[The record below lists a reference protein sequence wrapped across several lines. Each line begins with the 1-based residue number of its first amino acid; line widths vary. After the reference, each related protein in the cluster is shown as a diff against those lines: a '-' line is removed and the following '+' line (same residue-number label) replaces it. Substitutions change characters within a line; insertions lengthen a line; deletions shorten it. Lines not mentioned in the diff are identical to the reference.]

1 MTPCPGADGR
11 LTTLERVSELSETT
25 PQPARPPRTADPE
38 PPQDEVI
45 RPLPPAPRPVPGQ
58 PYAQAPVPAAGHP
71 PRSATPPPQPVAP
84 APQRIPAEPGQ
95 PALGPQYAQ
104 PEPGPQFAEPAPG
117 PHFADPQAAP
127 GPHAQAAPG
136 PQFADPQAAPGPHAS
151 PAPGPQFFER
161 QPVPGP
167 PFADVQV
174 PQALPGRPHVPT
186 GPGPQHVQPQ
196 APTPE
201 PFGPQQPHGVGGAQ
215 PGGPAQGP
223 QPAPGPGPA
232 QAPHAPTETP
242 RTLQYRFDGPED
254 APVLV
259 IGPSLGT
266 TWHMWDRQIPELTQH
281 WRVFRYD
288 LPGHGGAPAHAAPS
302 VAELA
307 DRLIATLDGL
317 GVQRF
322 GYAGCSIG
330 GAVGADLALRHP
342 HRVASLALVASSPR
356 FGTADE
362 FRQRGVI
369 VRTNGLEPMART
381 APERW
386 FTPGFAAAQPAIV
399 EWAVQMVRTTD
410 PGCYIAACEALAA
423 FDIRDH
429 LGRIGVPTLVLVGAE
444 DQVTGPAEARTLVA
458 GIPDA
463 RLALVPGASHLAPVE
478 QPAAVCDLL
487 LTHFSTAWQD
497 APAAPPVPPLVPG
510 PATPA
515 TSFAPIAEIA
525 PASGLPEAAGPQR
538 ESGHE
543 RGTKVRREVLGD
555 AHVDAVNASTDVFT
569 EDFQELVTRYAWG
582 EVWSREG
589 LDRRTRSC
597 ITLTALVAS
606 GHLEGLAAHVRA
618 ALRNGL
624 TPAEIKEVLL
634 QSAVYC
640 GIPAAGAAFT
650 IAQSVI
656 QEETTP
662 PA

>member
-1 MTPCPGADGR
+1 MW
-11 LTTLERVSELSETT
+11 EREWVSEKNVESLKYC
-25 PQPARPPRTADPE
+25 
-38 PPQDEVI
+38 V
-45 RPLPPAPRPVPGQ
+45 
-58 PYAQAPVPAAGHP
+58 
-71 PRSATPPPQPVAP
+71 
-84 APQRIPAEPGQ
+84 
-95 PALGPQYAQ
+95 
-104 PEPGPQFAEPAPG
+104 
-117 PHFADPQAAP
+117 
-127 GPHAQAAPG
+127 
-136 PQFADPQAAPGPHAS
+136 
-151 PAPGPQFFER
+151 
-161 QPVPGP
+161 
-167 PFADVQV
+167 
-174 PQALPGRPHVPT
+174 
-186 GPGPQHVQPQ
+186 
-196 APTPE
+196 
-201 PFGPQQPHGVGGAQ
+201 
-215 PGGPAQGP
+215 
-223 QPAPGPGPA
+223 
-232 QAPHAPTETP
+232 
-242 RTLQYRFDGPED
+242 DGPED

-266 TWHMWDRQIPELTQH
+266 TWHMWDRQIPELSQH
-281 WRVFRYD
+281 WRVVRYD
-288 LPGHGGAPAHAAPS
+288 LPGHGGAPAHASAS
-302 VAELA
+302 VTDLA

-317 GVQRF
+317 GIQRF

-330 GAVGADLALRHP
+330 GAIGADLALRHP
-342 HRVASLALVASSPR
+342 QRVASLALVASSPR

-423 FDIRDH
+423 FDIRGA

-478 QPAAVCDLL
+478 QPAAVSDLL
-487 LTHFSTAWQD
+487 LMHFSTSWQQD
-497 APAAPPVPPLVPG
+497 TSAAIPVLPIAPVPAAPAAP
-510 PATPA
+510 
-515 TSFAPIAEIA
+515 FAPVAEIA
-525 PASGLPEAAGPQR
+525 PAVPTPETSAATPDAR
-538 ESGHE
+538 HE
-543 RGTKVRREVLGD
+543 QGTKVRREVLGD
-555 AHVDAVNASTDVFT
+555 AHVDAVNASADGFT

-582 EVWSREG
+582 EVWSRDG

-606 GHLEGLAAHVRA
+606 GHLEGLAAHTRA

-634 QSAVYC
+634 QTTVYC
-640 GIPAAGAAFT
+640 GLPAAGAAFAV
-650 IAQSVI
+650 AQKVI

>member
-1 MTPCPGADGR
+1 M
-11 LTTLERVSELSETT
+11 SETT
-25 PQPARPPRTADPE
+25 PQPVQAPHPGGPAPHPGAPHQAVPAPHQGPDAVPAPGAPGSFPAPYPPFGGGAPGFPEAAQPGRT
-38 PPQDEVI
+38 
-45 RPLPPAPRPVPGQ
+45 PLAPPAPQGPFAPQPPHIASVPQTAEAGQ
-58 PYAQAPVPAAGHP
+58 PG
-71 PRSATPPPQPVAP
+71 
-84 APQRIPAEPGQ
+84 
-95 PALGPQYAQ
+95 
-104 PEPGPQFAEPAPG
+104 PGPQTAP
-117 PHFADPQAAP
+117 DPL
-127 GPHAQAAPG
+127 AAPG
-136 PQFADPQAAPGPHAS
+136 PQTAPD
-151 PAPGPQFFER
+151 APGPQAAHAA
-161 QPVPGP
+161 P
-167 PFADVQV
+167 A
-174 PQALPGRPHVPT
+174 PQGTQGGTQGASAPSA
-186 GPGPQHVQPQ
+186 PQ
-196 APTPE
+196 
-201 PFGPQQPHGVGGAQ
+201 GAQ
-215 PGGPAQGP
+215 AANGL
-223 QPAPGPGPA
+223 
-232 QAPHAPTETP
+232 P

-266 TWHMWDRQIPELTQH
+266 TWHMWDRQIPELSQH
-281 WRVFRYD
+281 WRIFRYD
-288 LPGHGGAPAHAAPS
+288 LPGHGGAPAHAAAS
-302 VAELA
+302 VAELG
-307 DRLIATLDGL
+307 DRLLATLDGL

-423 FDIRDH
+423 FDIRGA

-478 QPAAVCDLL
+478 QPAAVSDLL
-487 LTHFSTAWQD
+487 LMHFSTAWQQD
-497 APAAPPVPPLVPG
+497 TSAAIPVLPHITAPAAPSTPFVPV
-510 PATPA
+510 
-515 TSFAPIAEIA
+515 AEIA
-525 PASGLPEAAGPQR
+525 PAAATPDAVAPTPDDRYEQ
-538 ESGHE
+538 
-543 RGTKVRREVLGD
+543 GTKVRREVLGD
-555 AHVDAVNASTDVFT
+555 AHVDAVNDTADAFT

-582 EVWSREG
+582 EVWSRDG
-589 LDRRTRSC
+589 LDRRTRSV
-597 ITLTALVAS
+597 ITLTALVTS
-606 GHLEGLAAHVRA
+606 GHLEGLAAHTRA

-634 QSAVYC
+634 QTAVYC
-640 GIPAAGAAFT
+640 GIPAAGAAFAV
-650 IAQSVI
+650 AQKVI